1 VTSREAVRAA
11 APAVAPHQRSLIALS
26 ASRTVIEL
34 KQFFRNTQSAVFT
47 LALPVAMLIIF
58 SAIFS
63 YKIDGPPG
71 TEPLSFRQ
79 YFVAGMIASGIM
91 SSTFNSLAISIATE
105 QHEGL
110 LKRLAGTPLPRS
122 AYFAGKIGM
131 ATVVAVLQTAVMLVI
146 GLFFGTKLPID
157 LMHWAVFAG
166 VLGLGVASCC
176 LIGIAY
182 TRLIP
187 NASSAPAIVTP
198 AFIIL
203 QFISGVFF
211 TFDMIPTWMQDI
223 ASLFPLRWM
232 ALGLRYA
239 FLPDWF
245 KTQETGGSWNLPW
258 VWGVLG
264 IWLVIGFAASLRFFR
279 WDRSKGA

>member
-1 VTSREAVRAA
+1 MSGPEATLATPAA
-11 APAVAPHQRSLIALS
+11 ARHNPNVVSLSL
-26 ASRTVIEL
+26 SRTVVEL
-34 KQFFRNTQSAVFT
+34 KQFFRNPQSAIFT
-47 LALPVAMLIIF
+47 FALPVGMLIIF

-63 YKIDGPPG
+63 YKIDGPAG
-71 TEPLSFRQ
+71 ESLSFRQ
-79 YFVAGMIASGIM
+79 YFVAGMVASGIM

-131 ATVVAVLQTAVMLVI
+131 GTVVAAIQTAIMLVI
-146 GLFFGTKLPID
+146 GLFFGLKLPVD
-157 LMHWAVFAG
+157 PTRWAVFIG
-166 VLGLGVASCC
+166 VLVLGVATCS
-176 LIGIAY
+176 LLGIAY

-211 TFDMIPTWMQDI
+211 TFDMIPTWMQGI

-258 VWGVLG
+258 VWGVLL

>member
-1 VTSREAVRAA
+1 VRSTESVLRAPDNAA
-11 APAVAPHQRSLIALS
+11 RHRPGVIALS
-26 ASRTVIEL
+26 LSRTVIEL

-47 LALPVAMLIIF
+47 FALPVAMLLIF
-58 SAIFS
+58 SAILN
-63 YKIDGPPG
+63 YTIDGPPG
-71 TEPLSFRQ
+71 TEPLNFRQ
-79 YFVAGMIASGIM
+79 YFLAGMIASGIM
-91 SSTFNSLAISIATE
+91 SSTFNNLAISIASE

-122 AYFAGKIGM
+122 AYFAGKVGM
-131 ATVVAVLQTAVMLVI
+131 ATIVAVIQTAIMLGV
-146 GLFFGTKLPID
+146 GLLFGLTLPPDI
-157 LMHWAVFAG
+157 MHWLVFVG

-187 NASSAPAIVTP
+187 NATSAPAIVTP
-198 AFIIL
+198 AYIIL

-211 TFDMIPTWMQDI
+211 TFDLIPAWMQAI
-223 ASLFPLRWM
+223 ASIFPLRWM

-245 KTQETGGSWNLPW
+245 KSQETGGSWNLAW
-258 VWGVLG
+258 VFGVLG
-264 IWLVIGFAASLRFFR
+264 IWLVIGFVASLRFFR